1 MSDEL
6 PPPQLR
12 LRPRK
17 RDEESAPAPQQAA
30 VVGLPASSDVPGGV
44 APVSDPALGR
54 FRLKPKLTPGAEEPT
69 ADVPTSTERSALVA
83 EDAVGGSRLK
93 LKAVV
98 ASVAADQGDAVPAL
112 ESQPNLGA
120 TPVESAVVA
129 ASVPADDS
137 GAVAGP
143 VPAMAPVEP
152 PTAGK
157 GITAP
162 GNAAGAA
169 PRPVVPPAS
178 VAKLTKPKSSSV
190 PSRLLLG
197 LLGFVVVVGGGG
209 YYWFFMRED
218 APPPAPVVAK
228 PQPRPVPSPA
238 PVPKAPEPVAA
249 AKLTPPETPAIAPLP
264 AAPAGIEPLAT
275 GGPAPKPVKAPV
287 VPVMTPA
294 FRTWLEAVRINGVA
308 VNASSAPR
316 VIINGRLV
324 RPGDTIDA
332 AEGIVFESIDLERK
346 LILFRNRAGFVASK
360 PY

>member
-44 APVSDPALGR
+44 APVSDPAPGR

-69 ADVPTSTERSALVA
+69 ADVPTPTERSVPAT

-98 ASVAADQGDAVPAL
+98 ISGPVDLVGGEATA
-112 ESQPNLGA
+112 ESQPIPGA
-120 TPVESAVVA
+120 NSGESAVVA
-129 ASVPADDS
+129 GSAPVMAETSPTASVEPPSHAD
-137 GAVAGP
+137 GVG
-143 VPAMAPVEP
+143 APVE
-152 PTAGK
+152 AV
-157 GITAP
+157 
-162 GNAAGAA
+162 AAF

-178 VAKLTKPKSSSV
+178 VAKPTKPKASGA

-197 LLGFVVVVGGGG
+197 LLGLVLVVGGGG
-209 YYWFFMRED
+209 YYWFFIRED
-218 APPPAPVVAK
+218 APPPPAPVVAK
-228 PQPRPVPSPA
+228 PQPRPVPSPS
-238 PVPKAPEPVAA
+238 PVPKAPEPVAV
-249 AKLTPPETPAIAPLP
+249 AKLPPPETPAIAPLP
-264 AAPAGIEPLAT
+264 AAPGGIEPLAT
-275 GGPAPKPVKAPV
+275 GIPAPKPVKAPA
-287 VPVMTPA
+287 VPAMTPA
-294 FRTWLEAVRINGVA
+294 FRLWLEAVRINGVA
-308 VNASSAPR
+308 VNPGSAPR

-324 RPGDTIDA
+324 RPGDTIDP
-332 AEGIVFESIDLERK
+332 AEGIVFESLDLERK

-360 PY
+360 QY